1 MLASCSVICS
11 ALLQAAEHL
20 TIIGAHH
27 MVGTSLWQAY
37 VSKINCSSTTF
48 ELNVVEDM
56 QLERLLQQ
64 NPNSFVHAVRDPL
77 DMILSAFRF
86 HSRGG
91 EKWRQALVPSNN
103 LSALQWAD
111 DMRTWPAEAA
121 EGIKQAVPLHK
132 YLAHVSRDEGL
143 IHTAYAMIG
152 GPLFLMDETARFLNT
167 SAAAKM
173 KRLTVRHEEM
183 TFSFIATVRKML
195 LFHGGFARDGHA
207 LEPCMN
213 QDSSLAALGRV
224 HDGTSYMPLN
234 ERRSLRD
241 VIATTY
247 PLCSLVRH
255 SQLLH
260 GYPPLRCAVK
270 RMGNR
275 NSVTVRTSTWF

>member
-1 MLASCSVICS
+1 
-11 ALLQAAEHL
+11 
-20 TIIGAHH
+20 
-27 MVGTSLWQAY
+27 MVDTSLWQAY
-37 VSKINCSSTTF
+37 PSKINCSLTNF

-64 NPNSFVHAVRDPL
+64 NPNCFIHAVRDPL

-91 EKWRQALVPSNN
+91 EKWRHALVPSNN
-103 LSALQWAD
+103 LSALRWAD

-121 EGIKQAVPLHK
+121 EGLKQAVPFYK

-183 TFSFIATVRKML
+183 TFSFTATVRQML
-195 LFHGGFARDGHA
+195 LFQGGSTRDGHA

-213 QDSSLAALGRV
+213 QDSSSAALGIV
-224 HDGTSYMPLN
+224 QDGTSCMPLN